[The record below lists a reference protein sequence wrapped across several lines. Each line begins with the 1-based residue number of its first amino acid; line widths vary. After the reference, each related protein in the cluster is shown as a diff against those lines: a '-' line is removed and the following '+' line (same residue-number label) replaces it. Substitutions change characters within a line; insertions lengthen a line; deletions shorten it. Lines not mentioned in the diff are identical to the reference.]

1 MTTKVRLTSMTQS
14 FIDVDDSVAERLG
27 IEKRNLT
34 PEEYLVYVARVSNP
48 QNQNSIDTT
57 EKLLRYCFRNGHV
70 SIFEQVFFSVE
81 IVTSQAISAQIL
93 RHRSAVFQQFSSRY
107 AKIDS
112 IEPIEYRLQDVKNRQ
127 NSLDVVGGIDF
138 NTGEVTVST
147 DQLDSEK
154 QQQLA
159 NLQQVLERQRD
170 AILSTQ
176 KCYEELVEMGIA
188 KECARLALP
197 VAYTTTMYMSNNV
210 RGWIHYLEARTK
222 VGVQKEHREV
232 ALLIKEIF
240 IENFP
245 LLSKA
250 LEWVEE

>member
-1 MTTKVRLTSMTQS
+1 MTKVRLVSMTQS
-14 FIDVDDSVAERLG
+14 FIDVNDEVAERLG
-27 IEKRNLT
+27 IEIRQLT

-48 QNQNSIDTT
+48 KNQSNIDTT
-57 EKLLRYCFRNGHV
+57 EKLLKYCFRNGHV
-70 SIFEQVFFSVE
+70 SIFEQVNFTVE

-93 RHRSAVFQQFSSRY
+93 RHRSALFQQFSSRY
-107 AKIDS
+107 AKIES

-138 NTGEVTVST
+138 NTGKVTVSI
-147 DQLDSEK
+147 DRLDSEK
-154 QQQLA
+154 QKQLA
-159 NLQQVLERQRD
+159 KLQQILERQRD
-170 AILSTQ
+170 AILATQ
-176 KCYEELVEMGIA
+176 ECYKELVEMGVA
-188 KECARLALP
+188 LECARLALP

-222 VGVQKEHREV
+222 IGVQKEHREV

-240 IENFP
+240 IKNFP

-250 LEWVEE
+250 LEWTE